1 MKYLPVEVQ
10 RNLVLS
16 VGTHRGKRP
25 LSPIEAG
32 IAIDQEIRQG
42 TSLAELARDLLL
54 KDTTMLPKFRRLV
67 QLPAEVRH
75 LVDWGGSPATISMS
89 SAAEISRLADSD
101 DQQLLADAVLSNRLT
116 RIEVQQ
122 IVELSLKQIA
132 SLPAAVQSILNTRP
146 KTVHQHI
153 FVGAVD
159 RSGISESI
167 STMTQQQRD
176 EILANVLKRIVPKE
190 ISAKGRLGLS
200 RFDIVGGED
209 LANHFDK
216 VPQGFE
222 QLINHEI
229 ALEVVQ

>member
-1 MKYLPVEVQ
+1 MKNLPVEVQ

-16 VGTHRGKRP
+16 VGTHRGERP

-32 IAIDQEIRQG
+32 IAIDLEIRHG
-42 TSLAELARDLLL
+42 TSPAELARDLLL
-54 KDTTMLPKFRRLV
+54 KDTTMLPKFRRLL

-101 DQQLLADAVLSNRLT
+101 DQQLLADAVLTNRLT
-116 RIEVQQ
+116 KVEVQQ
-122 IVELSLKQIA
+122 VVELSLKQIA
-132 SLPAAVQSILNTRP
+132 VLPEAIQRILSARP

-153 FVGAVD
+153 FVGAVNQP
-159 RSGISESI
+159 RISESI

-176 EILANVLKRIVPKE
+176 GILANVLKRIVPKE
-190 ISAKGRLGLS
+190 ISAKGRLGAS
-200 RFDIVGGED
+200 RFDIVGSED
-209 LANHFDK
+209 LAIYFGG

-229 ALEVVQ
+229 ALELVQ